1 VSRRLTYALLAMT
14 AGQAAVYVAR
24 PATSY
29 RLLSLGYD
37 ARDVG
42 LVAAA
47 YALLPLVAA
56 IPLGRYSDRRHAG
69 SHLAA
74 GCALEVLAC
83 VLLGVADTAATLA
96 AASTLLGLGHL
107 AVALGV
113 QDVIARESS
122 PDRHDQHF
130 GLLTAGVSLGQLA
143 GPLIAG
149 LVLGGRGGTALTGA
163 TSRAMFVAAAI
174 AAGAAAC
181 GVLAQRRRPPGPVVQ
196 PLETR
201 SGSVRTILATP
212 GVPAGIFASIAVLSA
227 ADVFTAY
234 LPVLGDE
241 RGIGPGAVGVLLAL
255 RAASSL
261 AARIGIGSVVA
272 RVGRL
277 RLITVSAFAAAC
289 AFCGVALS
297 GDLALLAILSLV
309 AGFGLGFGQPL
320 SMTIVA
326 QLVPQHARA
335 TAMAVRL
342 SGNRVGQVAAPAAA
356 GLVAGSAGTAAA
368 FWLLAAI
375 LAVSGLV
382 VQRSSAVGSREA
394 APSQRLRAPSRWP

>member
-1 VSRRLTYALLAMT
+1 MPCWRGWR
-14 AGQAAVYVAR
+14 AR
-24 PATSY
+24 PLSTSPGPPRRIACSASATTPGTWGWS
-29 RLLSLGYD
+29 RPRMRSCRSAPRSRSAGTPIGG
-37 ARDVG
+37 APGGSAVG
-42 LVAAA
+42 LR
-47 YALLPLVAA
+47 PLVAP

-212 GVPAGIFASIAVLSA
+212 GVAAGIFASIAVLSA

-272 RVGRL
+272 RVGPVRVV
-277 RLITVSAFAAAC
+277 TVSA
-289 AFCGVALS
+289 
-297 GDLALLAILSLV
+297 V
-309 AGFGLGFGQPL
+309 AG
-320 SMTIVA
+320 
-326 QLVPQHARA
+326 
-335 TAMAVRL
+335 
-342 SGNRVGQVAAPAAA
+342 A
-356 GLVAGSAGTAAA
+356 GGV
-368 FWLLAAI
+368 
-375 LAVSGLV
+375 
-382 VQRSSAVGSREA
+382 
-394 APSQRLRAPSRWP
+394 